1 MEKIKGIYAITNI
14 INQKKYVGSSTNIN
28 KRWNVHK
35 TRLNNNTHHSIFLQR
50 AWIKYGKDS
59 FKLSILEILPEES
72 TVSDIF
78 IKEQEWIDRLLPEYN
93 VGSVGGGDNL
103 TNNPHREQIIEKMS
117 KTMKKIVANMTEDE
131 KEKRRMNLLGDKNP
145 NWRGGLS
152 KVKGICIEC
161 GTEICKDHTRCIICS
176 KIGTNNPFHGKQHSD
191 ETKKR
196 ISEAHKGKY
205 NGNQRKKISIN
216 GVIYESCSAAA
227 KAINVS
233 GGLIT
238 YRIKKGYEGYNWVL

>member
-1 MEKIKGIYAITNI
+1 MEKIKGVYAIINMV
-14 INQKKYVGSSTNIN
+14 NQKKYVGSSNNIK
-28 KRWNVHK
+28 KRWISHK
-35 TRLNNNTHHSIFLQR
+35 TRLNNSTHHSDFLQR
-50 AWIKYGKDS
+50 AWNKYGKDN
-59 FKLSILEILPEES
+59 FTLIILEVLS
-72 TVSDIF
+72 SDNTASDIF

-103 TNNPHREQIIEKMS
+103 TNHPRRDEIIQKIS
-117 KTMKKIVANMTEDE
+117 KTIQQRVINMTEDD
-131 KEKRRMNLLGDKNP
+131 KEKIRQNFLGDKNP
-145 NWRGGLS
+145 NWRGGVS
-152 KVKGICIEC
+152 YAKGSCVEC
-161 GTEICKDHTRCIICS
+161 GAEICKDHTRCIICA
-176 KIGTNNPFHGKQHSD
+176 KKGKNNPFHGKQHSD
-191 ETKKR
+191 ESKKR

-216 GVIYESCSAAA
+216 GIIYESCSAAA